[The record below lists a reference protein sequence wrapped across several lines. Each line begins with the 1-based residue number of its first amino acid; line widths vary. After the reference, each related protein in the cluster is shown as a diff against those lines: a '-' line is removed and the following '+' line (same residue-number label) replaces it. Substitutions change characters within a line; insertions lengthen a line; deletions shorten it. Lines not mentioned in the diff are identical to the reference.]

1 MNGAEII
8 GSTINLVK
16 PTLIRTTPDAV
27 SFSLTLVGCCVRNI
41 PRWYAAVK
49 RLTWATSYK
58 IPLWHSSE
66 SESFTH
72 SFFSFLNFRNELT
85 VTIVESK
92 GITSRWCYYWR
103 LRCQRSCPGIFGASL
118 SKQLSSSPLFS
129 VTFSRS
135 MSRGS
140 SIAPLTFGAIIHTT
154 SQFIFEFF
162 PRSLH
167 QNLNF
172 FSRGINPAENRMVAF
187 LTSGEGW
194 HNYHH
199 VFPWDYKS
207 AELGNYSMNATKAV
221 IDFFAWIGWAYDLK
235 TVPERI
241 IRNRVYRTGDGSHP
255 FALEDSEYTLDDM
268 TANEDSYG
276 EIIPEE
282 H

>member
-1 MNGAEII
+1 MTFMNGAEII

-167 QNLNF
+167 QNWNF
-172 FSRGINPAENRMVAF
+172 FQGHQSGGEQDGCVPDIRRRMAQLPSRFPVGLQISRIRKLQYERHESRHRFLRLDRMGLRFENR
-187 LTSGEGW
+187 SGKD
-194 HNYHH
+194 HS
-199 VFPWDYKS
+199 KS
-207 AELGNYSMNATKAV
+207 CPSNGRWFSSVRFGRQWVHAGR
-221 IDFFAWIGWAYDLK
+221 YD
-235 TVPERI
+235 
-241 IRNRVYRTGDGSHP
+241 S
-255 FALEDSEYTLDDM
+255 S
-268 TANEDSYG
+268 
-276 EIIPEE
+276 
-282 H
+282 